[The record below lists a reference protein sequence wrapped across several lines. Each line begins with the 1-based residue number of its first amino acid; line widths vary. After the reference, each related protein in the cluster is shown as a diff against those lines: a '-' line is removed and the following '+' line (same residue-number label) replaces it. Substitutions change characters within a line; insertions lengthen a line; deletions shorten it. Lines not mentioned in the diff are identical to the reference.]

1 MTADLKR
8 NASRLCR
15 KKKSEKERDMV
26 ETEKIIEVVKRTK
39 PFFRDREAVGNI
51 RVKGLADYATQVDD
65 GVQKF
70 LAEELK
76 KMYPDIGFLG
86 EESYAGEQVSGRM
99 WIVDPVDGTTN
110 LIHHYRQSVVSVALA
125 SEGEIVLGIIYHPYT
140 EELYCAEAGK
150 GAYKNGVP
158 IHVSPVK
165 ELSHSLIAVGTSPYY
180 HEYAAD
186 NFAVFQKIFLQCED
200 IRRSGSAAFDLAHVA
215 EGSTE
220 AYFERNLKIWDYA
233 AGLLLIREAGGDVT
247 DYEGNPIRLTST
259 INNIVADNGH
269 LGEEI
274 RAIINE

>member
-1 MTADLKR
+1 
-8 NASRLCR
+8 
-15 KKKSEKERDMV
+15 MV

-125 SEGEIVLGIIYHPYT
+125 SEGEIVFGIIYHPYT

-200 IRRSGSAAFDLAHVA
+200 IRRSGSAALLKRVYHTPTGISVTKAQKCPALAIPSGWYIMNNNA
-215 EGSTE
+215 DRGLRGTGQE
-220 AYFERNLKIWDYA
+220 ACGWSFSGRCCPC
-233 AGLLLIREAGGDVT
+233 R
-247 DYEGNPIRLTST
+247 RRCSF
-259 INNIVADNGH
+259 
-269 LGEEI
+269 
-274 RAIINE
+274 